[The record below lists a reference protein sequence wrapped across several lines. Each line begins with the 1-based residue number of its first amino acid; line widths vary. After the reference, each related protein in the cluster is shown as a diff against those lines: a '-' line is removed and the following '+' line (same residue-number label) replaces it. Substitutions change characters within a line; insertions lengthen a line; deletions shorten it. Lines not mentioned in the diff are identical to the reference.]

1 MSICGLDFGTSN
13 TTLGTIIS
21 DVPVLAALESD
32 HVTIP
37 SAIFYRADAGVHIGR
52 RAIEAYVEGDAGR
65 LMRSLKSVLGTSL
78 IDETTRVGRER
89 VRFRDVIAYYTG
101 AVKRRAEQVVGY
113 PLLQVVHGRPVHF
126 VEDDPAGDA
135 KAEATLRDIAGSVGF
150 RDISFQFEPI
160 AAALDYERQ
169 IGSEEIALIAD
180 IGGGTSDFSI
190 VRLSP
195 QRHRH
200 TERKDDILAND
211 GVRIGGTDFDRYL
224 SLGVVMP
231 LLGYRSA
238 MKRAEL
244 VVPSGYFHDL
254 ATWSSIN
261 RMYDPKVIGQVR
273 QVRYEAAQPE
283 LLDRLVRVL
292 DEQRG
297 HTIAMDVEGAKISL
311 SEKAK
316 SSIALDWIEKGLEI
330 GVKRKDLVNHTQRLA
345 DRIEARIDICLR
357 QAGLTGAD
365 IDAVFLTGGSVQLAH
380 VRKAITSKL
389 PEARAIDGDTFGAVG
404 KGLTIEAARRY
415 GTS

>member
-1 MSICGLDFGTSN
+1 MLFRS
-13 TTLGTIIS
+13 
-21 DVPVLAALESD
+21 
-32 HVTIP
+32 
-37 SAIFYRADAGVHIGR
+37 
-52 RAIEAYVEGDAGR
+52 AIEAYVEGDSGR

-89 VRFRDVIAYYTG
+89 VKFRDVIAYYIG
-101 AVKRRAEQVVGY
+101 AVKQRAEQAVGY
-113 PLLQVVHGRPVHF
+113 ELRQVVHGRPVHF
-126 VEDDPAGDA
+126 VDDNPSGDA
-135 KAEATLRDIAGSVGF
+135 KAEAALRDIAEAAGF
-150 RDISFQFEPI
+150 TDISFQFEPI
-160 AAALDYERQ
+160 AAALDYERH

-195 QRHRH
+195 ERHRR

-238 MKRAEL
+238 MKRAGL
-244 VVPSGYFHDL
+244 DVPSGYFHNL

-261 RMYDPKVIGQVR
+261 HMYDPKVIREVR
-273 QVRYEAAQPE
+273 QVRREAAQPE

-297 HTIAMDVEGAKISL
+297 HTLAMDVESAKISL
-311 SEKAK
+311 SDKPK
-316 SSIALDWIEKGLEI
+316 SSVALGWVEKGLEA
-330 GVKRKDLVNHTQRLA
+330 GLGRKDLVSHTQRLA
-345 DRIEARIDICLR
+345 DRIEARIDICLK
-357 QAGLTGAD
+357 QAGLKGAD

-389 PEARAIDGDTFGAVG
+389 KAARPIDGDTFGAVG

-415 GTS
+415 GPR

>member
-1 MSICGLDFGTSN
+1 
-13 TTLGTIIS
+13 
-21 DVPVLAALESD
+21 
-32 HVTIP
+32 
-37 SAIFYRADAGVHIGR
+37 
-52 RAIEAYVEGDAGR
+52 
-65 LMRSLKSVLGTSL
+65 MRSLKSVLGTSL
-78 IDETTRVGRER
+78 VDETTRVGRER
-89 VRFRDVIAYYTG
+89 VKFRDVIAYYIG

-113 PLLQVVHGRPVHF
+113 PLRQVVHGRPVHF

-135 KAEATLRDIAGSVGF
+135 KAEATLRDIAASVGF

-169 IGSEEIALIAD
+169 ISSEEIALIAD

-195 QRHRH
+195 ERHQH

-211 GVRIGGTDFDRYL
+211 GVRVGGTDFDRYL

-244 VVPSGYFHDL
+244 DVPSGYFHDL

-311 SEKAK
+311 SEKPK

-330 GVKRKDLVNHTQRLA
+330 GVERKDLVNHTQRLA

-357 QAGLTGAD
+357 QAGLAGAD

-389 PEARAIDGDTFGAVG
+389 PAARAIDGDTFGAVG

>member
-1 MSICGLDFGTSN
+1 
-13 TTLGTIIS
+13 
-21 DVPVLAALESD
+21 
-32 HVTIP
+32 
-37 SAIFYRADAGVHIGR
+37 
-52 RAIEAYVEGDAGR
+52 
-65 LMRSLKSVLGTSL
+65 
-78 IDETTRVGRER
+78 
-89 VRFRDVIAYYTG
+89 
-101 AVKRRAEQVVGY
+101 
-113 PLLQVVHGRPVHF
+113 
-126 VEDDPAGDA
+126 
-135 KAEATLRDIAGSVGF
+135 
-150 RDISFQFEPI
+150 
-160 AAALDYERQ
+160 RQ
-169 IGSEEIALIAD
+169 IRSEEIALIAD

-195 QRHRH
+195 ERHRH

-244 VVPSGYFHDL
+244 DVPSGYFHDL

-273 QVRYEAAQPE
+273 QVRYEAQRPE

-311 SEKAK
+311 SEKSK
-316 SSIALDWIEKGLEI
+316 SSIALGWIEKGLEI
-330 GVKRKDLVNHTQRLA
+330 GIGRKDLVNHTQRLA
-345 DRIEARIDICLR
+345 DRIEARIDICLK
-357 QAGLTGAD
+357 QAGLAGAD

-389 PEARAIDGDTFGAVG
+389 PAARAIDGDTFGAVG